1 MRIGEYIHYHSE
13 YYRELGLGYYNGD
26 NRKRNLVSGS
36 PMSEATAIF
45 INQKN
50 KILSS
55 MAPSPA
61 TIQECEQLSELLT
74 NLVYNSKDLKKEDS
88 EMFSIFSN
96 QISKDFSETFNNK
109 FNITDGLEIY
119 GKPKPPTN
127 TTGVYL
133 STIQKYENELQKI
146 IDRLASGVSNA
157 SKKGG
162 NVQSAIN
169 NIRLVQNRI
178 RDFVNQESKRKEIDP
193 EWSGYFSL
201 KNDSSGAGA
210 LLEDIKTAY
219 ALEAYPDNQA
229 RGWLWEYYLAYA
241 SYILNNKTGIT
252 TDELIDDFMKEIH
265 KGFLNKKGLIM
276 VGSEVSE
283 VKMNSDYF
291 DKNFVDMVEM
301 RLSANV
307 KAELHATQDKC
318 DVNFQWGDKLLK
330 VTAKN
335 YKLKDS
341 SAQIHLV
348 SDTNLLY
355 LIQNENP
362 DFVNH
367 WLNLMSINHMTRS
380 QSAILQRGHIAMK
393 ITVFMKALSGQGIEG
408 RDSGA
413 ADTMMLNW
421 RSQSR
426 VLVFSLSDLVKR
438 VSEMKDLDAYV
449 NFGPNFT
456 KRFSNNWE
464 PGNGNDY
471 GSAKQRITKVL
482 AEVRSRNLTIQLKQ
496 RALGLVI

>member
-193 EWSGYFSL
+193 E
-201 KNDSSGAGA
+201 
-210 LLEDIKTAY
+210 
-219 ALEAYPDNQA
+219 
-229 RGWLWEYYLAYA
+229 
-241 SYILNNKTGIT
+241 
-252 TDELIDDFMKEIH
+252 
-265 KGFLNKKGLIM
+265 
-276 VGSEVSE
+276 
-283 VKMNSDYF
+283 
-291 DKNFVDMVEM
+291 
-301 RLSANV
+301 
-307 KAELHATQDKC
+307 
-318 DVNFQWGDKLLK
+318 
-330 VTAKN
+330 
-335 YKLKDS
+335 
-341 SAQIHLV
+341 
-348 SDTNLLY
+348 
-355 LIQNENP
+355 
-362 DFVNH
+362 
-367 WLNLMSINHMTRS
+367 
-380 QSAILQRGHIAMK
+380 
-393 ITVFMKALSGQGIEG
+393 
-408 RDSGA
+408 
-413 ADTMMLNW
+413 
-421 RSQSR
+421 
-426 VLVFSLSDLVKR
+426 
-438 VSEMKDLDAYV
+438 
-449 NFGPNFT
+449 
-456 KRFSNNWE
+456 
-464 PGNGNDY
+464 
-471 GSAKQRITKVL
+471 
-482 AEVRSRNLTIQLKQ
+482 
-496 RALGLVI
+496 